1 MKIFKGQNLL
11 EFSDRFKTDENCK
24 EYLAFL
30 KSKTTYKC
38 LKCNHSAYQSLKDYG
53 RQCNICR
60 HIESATSNT
69 LFHKVKFGVRKAF
82 FICFEMSTTT
92 KSLSASY
99 MGVRYGVTEK
109 TARLFMLKVR
119 EAMSSS
125 GNNPMDG
132 NVHVDEFVLGGKEQ
146 GKVGRSYNSKKKK
159 AVTAV
164 QLTEDGKVKRMYA
177 MSIDDFSAQS
187 LQYIFVNHINRE
199 AKVTTDKWRGYKP
212 IAKVYDIT
220 QIESN
225 KGLNFKAL
233 HTMIHQVKSWIRTT
247 YSWVSE
253 HNLNRYFN
261 EFCFRINR
269 SQSKATIFNN
279 LMVKMVEADKI
290 YQSEFISN

>member
-1 MKIFKGQNLL
+1 MDIFKGQNLL
-11 EFSDRFKTDENCK
+11 EFSDRFKTDLDCK
-24 EYLAFL
+24 EYLAGL
-30 KSKTTYKC
+30 KNKTDYKC
-38 LKCNHSAYQSLKDYG
+38 LRCNHTACQVKSDFA
-53 RQCNICR
+53 RQCNVCG
-60 HIESATSNT
+60 HKESATANT
-69 LFHKVKFGVRKAF
+69 LFHKVKFGLRKAF

-109 TARLFMLKVR
+109 TARLFMLKIR
-119 EAMSSS
+119 EAMASS

-146 GKVGRSYNSKKKK
+146 GKTGRSYDSKKKK

-177 MSIDDFSAQS
+177 KKIDDFSAQS
-187 LQYIFVNHINRE
+187 LQYIFVDHISRAAN
-199 AKVTTDKWRGYKP
+199 VTTDKWRGYRP
-212 IAKVYDIT
+212 IAKVYNIT
-220 QIESN
+220 QIDSDR
-225 KGLNFKAL
+225 GLNFKAL

-247 YSWVSE
+247 YSWVSDD
-253 HNLNRYFN
+253 NLNRYFN

-279 LMVKMVEADKI
+279 LIVKMVEGNKI
-290 YQSEFISN
+290 YQNELISN

>member
-1 MKIFKGQNLL
+1 MDVFKGQNLL
-11 EFSDRFKTDENCK
+11 EFSDRFKTDGDCK
-24 EYLAFL
+24 EYLANIKAQSPF
-30 KSKTTYKC
+30 KC
-38 LKCNHSAYQSLKDYG
+38 SRCNHTAYQTRSDFS

-60 HIESATSNT
+60 HPDSATADT

-82 FICFEMSTTT
+82 FICFEMATTT

-119 EAMSSS
+119 KAMSSS

-132 NVHVDEFVLGGKEQ
+132 EVHVDEFVLGGRDA
-146 GKVGRSYNSKKKK
+146 GKTGRSYDGKKKK

-177 MSIDDFSAQS
+177 MKIEDFSAHS
-187 LQYIFVNHINRE
+187 LQYIFVNHISRN
-199 AKVTTDKWRGYKP
+199 AKVTTDKWRGYRP
-212 IAKVYDIT
+212 IAKAFDIT

-233 HTMIHQVKSWIRTT
+233 LTMIPQVKSWIRTT
-247 YSWVSE
+247 YSWVSDD
-253 HNLNRYFN
+253 NLNRYFN

-279 LMVKMVEADKI
+279 LITKMVVGNKI
-290 YQSEFISN
+290 YQTELISN

>member
-1 MKIFKGQNLL
+1 MDIFKGQNLL

-30 KSKTTYKC
+30 KSKSTYKC
-38 LKCNHSAYQSLKDYG
+38 LKCNHTAHQSLKDFG

-159 AVTAV
+159 AVTAI
-164 QLTEDGKVKRMYA
+164 QLTEQGKVKRMYA
-177 MSIDDFSAQS
+177 MKIDDFSAQS
-187 LQYIFVNHINRE
+187 LQYIFVSHINRQ

-225 KGLNFKAL
+225 NGLNFKAL

-247 YSWVSE
+247 YSWVGE

-269 SQSKATIFNN
+269 SQSKSTIFNN

-290 YQSEFISN
+290 YQTELISN

>member
-1 MKIFKGQNLL
+1 MDIFKGQNLL
-11 EFSDRFKTDENCK
+11 EFSDRFKIDLECK
-24 EYLAFL
+24 EYLANL
-30 KSKTTYKC
+30 KNKTDYKC
-38 LKCNHSAYQSLKDYG
+38 LKCNHTACQVKADFA
-53 RQCNICR
+53 RQCNICG
-60 HIESATSNT
+60 HKESATANT
-69 LFHKVKFGVRKAF
+69 LFHKVKFGLRKAF

-119 EAMSSS
+119 EAMASS

-132 NVHVDEFVLGGKEQ
+132 EVHVDEFVLGGKEQ
-146 GKVGRSYNSKKKK
+146 GKTGRSYDSKKKK

-164 QLTEDGKVKRMYA
+164 QLTKDGKVKRMYA
-177 MSIDDFSAQS
+177 MKIDDFSAQS
-187 LQYIFVNHINRE
+187 LQYIFISHVSRE
-199 AKVTTDKWRGYKP
+199 AKVTTDKWRGYRP
-212 IAKVYDIT
+212 ISKVYDIT

-225 KGLNFKAL
+225 RGLNFKAL

-247 YSWVSE
+247 YSWVSDD
-253 HNLNRYFN
+253 NLNRYFN

-279 LMVKMVEADKI
+279 LIVKMVEGNKI
-290 YQSEFISN
+290 YQTELISN

>member
-1 MKIFKGQNLL
+1 MDIFKGQNLL
-11 EFSDRFKTDENCK
+11 EFSDRFKTDLDCK
-24 EYLAFL
+24 EYLSEL
-30 KSKTTYKC
+30 KNKKVYKC
-38 LKCNHSAYQSLKDYG
+38 LKCNHNACQVTSDFA
-53 RQCNICR
+53 RQCNICG
-60 HIESATSNT
+60 HKESATANT
-69 LFHKVKFGVRKAF
+69 MFHKVKFGVRKAF
-82 FICFEMSTTT
+82 FICFEMATTT

-119 EAMSSS
+119 EAMASS

-132 NVHVDEFVLGGKEQ
+132 NVHVDEFVLGGKEE
-146 GKVGRSYNSKKKK
+146 GKTGRSYDAKKKK

-177 MSIDDFSAQS
+177 MKINDFSAES
-187 LQYIFVNHINRE
+187 LQYIFIDHISRDAN
-199 AKVTTDKWRGYKP
+199 VTTDKWRGYRP
-212 IAKVYDIT
+212 ISKAYKIT

-247 YSWVSE
+247 YSWVSDA
-253 HNLNRYFN
+253 NLNRYFN

-269 SQSKATIFNN
+269 SQSKQTIFNN
-279 LMVKMVEADKI
+279 LITKMVESDKI
-290 YQSEFISN
+290 YQSKLISN

>member
-1 MKIFKGQNLL
+1 MNVFKGQNLL
-11 EFSDRFKTDENCK
+11 EFSDRFKTDEDCK
-24 EYLAFL
+24 EYLASM
-30 KSKTTYKC
+30 KSEMDYKC
-38 LKCNHSAYQSLKDYG
+38 LRCNHTACQVRKDFS
-53 RQCNICR
+53 RQCNICG
-60 HIESATSNT
+60 HIESATANT

-119 EAMSSS
+119 EAMGSG

-132 NVHVDEFVLGGKEQ
+132 DVHVDEFVLGGRDQ
-146 GKVGRSYNSKKKK
+146 GKTGRSYDGKKKK

-177 MSIDDFSAQS
+177 MKINDFSAQS
-187 LQYIFVNHINRE
+187 LQYIFVNHISRE
-199 AKVTTDKWRGYKP
+199 ANVTTDQWRGYRP
-212 IAKVYDIT
+212 ISKAYNIT
-220 QIESN
+220 QLPSN
-225 KGLNFKAL
+225 RGLNFKAL

-247 YSWVSE
+247 YSWVSDE
-253 HNLNRYFN
+253 NLNRYFN

-279 LMVKMVEADKI
+279 LITKMVQGDKI
-290 YQSEFISN
+290 YHKELISN